1 MPHIRISGLE
11 QEQVRTISKPVID
24 QLAEL
29 VGCPRDHFTIERFL
43 TEFIFDGEVDGN
55 AYPMIDVLWFSRSQE
70 TQDQAGKLITD
81 AVRGVLSDKTLDIC
95 VRFSALEPTAYY
107 ENGKHF

>member
-11 QEQVRTISKPVID
+11 REQVKTISKPVVD

-29 VGCPRDHFTIERFL
+29 VGCPRDHFTIERFV
-43 TEFIFDGEVDGN
+43 TEFIFDGEVGGN

-70 TQDQAGKLITD
+70 VQDQAAKMITD
-81 AVRGVLSDKTLDIC
+81 AIQGILTNKALDIC
-95 VRFSALEPTAYY
+95 VRFSALEPVAYY